1 MVNNT
6 HNRHNPARSNDTEGT
21 GVLDLIYCIV
31 QRGKA
36 DRIVKKAMQ
45 AGAGGATIWFA
56 RGSGIR
62 EKLGLLGIAISPE
75 KEVIMIITQP
85 EQTDRVFNAIVKA
98 GRLDVPGQGLAFVTE
113 IKQLAGIHGVFGSTE
128 ELAEQVAAHERDTE
142 D

>member
-1 MVNNT
+1 MVNSS
-6 HNRHNPARSNDTEGT
+6 HNQHDPGPSGGKQGAGK
-21 GVLDLIYCIV
+21 LDLIHCIV

-45 AGAGGATIWFA
+45 AGAGGATVWFA

-85 EQTDRVFNAIVKA
+85 ELTDRVFNAIVKA

-128 ELAEQVAAHERDTE
+128 ELAEQAAAHQPDEAD
-142 D
+142 

>member
-1 MVNNT
+1 MAENIKPNGKSC
-6 HNRHNPARSNDTEGT
+6 ARSAGS
-21 GVLDLIYCIV
+21 LDLIYCIV

-45 AGAGGATIWFA
+45 AGAGGATVWFA

-85 EQTDRVFNAIVKA
+85 DQTDRVFNAIVKA
-98 GRLDVPGQGLAFVTE
+98 GKLDVPGQGLAFVTE
-113 IKQLAGIHGVFGSTE
+113 IKRLAGIHGVFGSTE
-128 ELAEQVAAHERDTE
+128 ELAEQVAAHEKDLQG
-142 D
+142 